1 MKFACFWLLGAI
13 VGYALEGT
21 IAAALIVGIIAFYL
35 GLALAASLDE
45 QEGE

>member
-21 IAAALIVGIIAFYL
+21 IAAALITGTIAFYL
-35 GLALAASLDE
+35 RLALASLE